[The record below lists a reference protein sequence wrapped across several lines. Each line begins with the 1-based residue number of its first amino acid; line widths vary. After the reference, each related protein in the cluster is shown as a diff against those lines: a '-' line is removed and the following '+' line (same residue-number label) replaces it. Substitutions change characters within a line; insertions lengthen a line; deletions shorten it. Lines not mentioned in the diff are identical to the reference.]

1 MGIVDDLVEQC
12 KKPNGILGAI
22 MMKSFDI
29 INEGFFDW
37 ALNLVKKSNNNIL
50 DIGCGSGKTVY
61 KFAEK
66 FNNSFIY
73 GMDYSDKAVTVSM
86 KRNKKFIEEGKVKI
100 VKGSVEALP
109 FSDDSFD
116 YIFAIRTHY
125 FWTDL
130 KSSCM
135 EIIKKMKLGGRFI
148 IISEIY
154 KIQYHMTD
162 YNTEE
167 SLKKLLLDIGF
178 SKVELIQK
186 DKSICVIAEK

>member
-1 MGIVDDLVEQC
+1 MGIVDALVEQC

-29 INEGFFDW
+29 INEGFFDR

-61 KFAEK
+61 KFAGK